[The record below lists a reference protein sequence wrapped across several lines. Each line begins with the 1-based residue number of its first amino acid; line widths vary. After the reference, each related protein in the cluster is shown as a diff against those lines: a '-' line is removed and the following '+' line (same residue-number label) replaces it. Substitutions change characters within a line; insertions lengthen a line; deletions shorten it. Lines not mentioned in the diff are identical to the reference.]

1 MIASTVQ
8 CHLKSTRNMPCT
20 IKRAFI
26 DPSGPILGAYSFT
39 SSCLLNY
46 FSLLISPFA
55 LHHTT
60 GGGVLAD
67 IIGWIRVKLRQFFF
81 SFFLSFFFFFFF
93 LLLVGWTISFG
104 HKTACPN
111 KPNNKTVCVK
121 PKSRNMLMVKVLMFI
136 IWVIRLSYKP
146 TFKFVFILVQS
157 PCPVG
162 QFFCKSSWSW
172 LAGYPNQK
180 VIA

>member
-1 MIASTVQ
+1 MLFQLINTCLQPELKLGYGVAAPGFEQFSGKDLLLYSPYNSIGMSIVISLVFIDLYLSNLRSFTKQGQQDDSFMTVQ

-67 IIGWIRVKLRQFFF
+67 IIG
-81 SFFLSFFFFFFF
+81 
-93 LLLVGWTISFG
+93 
-104 HKTACPN
+104 
-111 KPNNKTVCVK
+111 
-121 PKSRNMLMVKVLMFI
+121 
-136 IWVIRLSYKP
+136 
-146 TFKFVFILVQS
+146 
-157 PCPVG
+157 
-162 QFFCKSSWSW
+162 
-172 LAGYPNQK
+172 
-180 VIA
+180 